1 MLQPPVITLYISIY
15 SRPPCLMFPVLL
27 GLYLYA
33 LSRLFVPPL
42 LYLNRNQSKNRPLI
56 VEPEFAVV
64 YMAFELFRLFGNAQL
79 ILDCWRFACV
89 YTNVN
94 YLLGYLSG
102 RRRYGQF
109 PVNYPGSE

>member
-33 LSRLFVPPL
+33 LSPLLVPPL

-56 VEPEFAVV
+56 AEPEFAVV
-64 YMAFELFRLFGNAQL
+64 YMAFELFRLFGNAQYTPVATNL
-79 ILDCWRFACV
+79 V
-89 YTNVN
+89 YS
-94 YLLGYLSG
+94 YI
-102 RRRYGQF
+102 
-109 PVNYPGSE
+109 PG

>member
-94 YLLGYLSG
+94 YLLGIY
-102 RRRYGQF
+102 
-109 PVNYPGSE
+109 PVAVDMVNFR

>member
-1 MLQPPVITLYISIY
+1 MAQKKKGLQRLVTTPGFTPYISIY
-15 SRPPCLMFPVLL
+15 SRPPCLMSPVLL

-33 LSRLFVPPL
+33 LLWLLVPPL

-56 VEPEFAVV
+56 AEPEFAVV

-79 ILDCWRFACV
+79 ILGYWNFVCG

-94 YLLGYLSG
+94 
-102 RRRYGQF
+102 
-109 PVNYPGSE
+109 